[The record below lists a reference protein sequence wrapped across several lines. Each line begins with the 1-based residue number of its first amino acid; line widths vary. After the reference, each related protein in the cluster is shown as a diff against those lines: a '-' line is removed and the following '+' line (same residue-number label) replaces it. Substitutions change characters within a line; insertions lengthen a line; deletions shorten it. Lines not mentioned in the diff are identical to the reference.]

1 MIFRKCQSS
10 TLFKEAKIDSKA
22 FSVIIEEELQ
32 WFIEQLGMINPAIS
46 QNRTLKENC
55 FCISICI
62 LNKIPLFITGEPGT
76 SKTLSFMIVMNQL
89 KGKTSSSDLF

>member
-32 WFIEQLGMINPAIS
+32 WFIE
-46 QNRTLKENC
+46 
-55 FCISICI
+55 
-62 LNKIPLFITGEPGT
+62 
-76 SKTLSFMIVMNQL
+76 
-89 KGKTSSSDLF
+89 